1 MYEFIEVDK
10 DTTKL
15 KYKDKEFLIKRDVGL
30 LKDFQ
35 SINVKAKR
43 RMVMELAKEGLTT
56 KDLVIEKNI
65 NGKKIMDN
73 SNLTEM
79 ENSYVQQESL
89 NVFDNLVNK
98 FCGMSIAELIMDI
111 GILDEKQSEEFGNK
125 LIYAFTNVPLD
136 DKLINAFTNV
146 PSDELN
152 TP

>member
-30 LKDFQ
+30 LKDLQ

-56 KDLVIEKNI
+56 KDLVIEKDI

-111 GILDEKQSEEFGNK
+111 GILDEKQNEEFGN
-125 LIYAFTNVPLD
+125 
-136 DKLINAFTNV
+136 KLINAFTNV
-146 PSDELN
+146 PLDELN

>member
-30 LKDFQ
+30 LKDLQ

-56 KDLVIEKNI
+56 KDLVIEKDI

-125 LIYAFTNVPLD
+125 LINAFTNVPLD
-136 DKLINAFTNV
+136 
-146 PSDELN
+146 ELN

>member
-30 LKDFQ
+30 LKDLQ

-89 NVFDNLVNK
+89 NAFDNLVNK

-125 LIYAFTNVPLD
+125 LINAFTNVPLD
-136 DKLINAFTNV
+136 
-146 PSDELN
+146 ELN

>member
-15 KYKDKEFLIKRDVGL
+15 KYKDKEFLIKRDIGL
-30 LKDFQ
+30 LKDLQ

-125 LIYAFTNVPLD
+125 LINAFTNVPLD
-136 DKLINAFTNV
+136 
-146 PSDELN
+146 ELN

>member
-30 LKDFQ
+30 LKDLQ

-125 LIYAFTNVPLD
+125 LINAFTNVPLD
-136 DKLINAFTNV
+136 
-146 PSDELN
+146 ELN

>member
-30 LKDFQ
+30 LKDLQ

-65 NGKKIMDN
+65 NGKKILDN

-89 NVFDNLVNK
+89 NVFDDLVNK

-111 GILDEKQSEEFGNK
+111 GILDEKQSEDFGN
-125 LIYAFTNVPLD
+125 
-136 DKLINAFTNV
+136 KLINAFTNV
-146 PSDELN
+146 PLDELN

>member
-30 LKDFQ
+30 LKDLQ

-98 FCGMSIAELIMDI
+98 FCSMSIAELIMDI

-125 LIYAFTNVPLD
+125 LINAFTNVPLD
-136 DKLINAFTNV
+136 
-146 PSDELN
+146 ELN

>member
-30 LKDFQ
+30 LKDLQ

-56 KDLVIEKNI
+56 KDLVIEKDI

-79 ENSYVQQESL
+79 EDSYVRQESL
-89 NVFDNLVNK
+89 NAFDNLVNK

-125 LIYAFTNVPLD
+125 LINAFTNVPLD
-136 DKLINAFTNV
+136 
-146 PSDELN
+146 ELN

>member
-15 KYKDKEFLIKRDVGL
+15 KYKNKEFLIKRDVGL
-30 LKDFQ
+30 LKDLQ

-125 LIYAFTNVPLD
+125 LINAFTNVPLD
-136 DKLINAFTNV
+136 
-146 PSDELN
+146 ELN

>member
-30 LKDFQ
+30 LKDLQ

-65 NGKKIMDN
+65 NGKKILDN

-125 LIYAFTNVPLD
+125 LINAFTNVPLD
-136 DKLINAFTNV
+136 
-146 PSDELN
+146 ELN

>member
-30 LKDFQ
+30 LKDLQ
-35 SINVKAKR
+35 SINVRAKR

-125 LIYAFTNVPLD
+125 LINAFTNVPLD
-136 DKLINAFTNV
+136 
-146 PSDELN
+146 ELN

>member
-1 MYEFIEVDK
+1 MYEFIEMDK

-30 LKDFQ
+30 LKDLQ

-56 KDLVIEKNI
+56 KDLVIEKDI

-125 LIYAFTNVPLD
+125 LINAFTNVPLD
-136 DKLINAFTNV
+136 
-146 PSDELN
+146 ELN

>member
-1 MYEFIEVDK
+1 MYEFIEVDE

-30 LKDFQ
+30 LKDLQ

-125 LIYAFTNVPLD
+125 LINAFTNVPLD
-136 DKLINAFTNV
+136 
-146 PSDELN
+146 ELN

>member
-30 LKDFQ
+30 LKDLQ

-111 GILDEKQSEEFGNK
+111 GILDEKQSEDFGN
-125 LIYAFTNVPLD
+125 
-136 DKLINAFTNV
+136 KLINAFTNV
-146 PSDELN
+146 PLDELN

>member
-30 LKDFQ
+30 LKDLQ

-56 KDLVIEKNI
+56 KDLVIEKDI
-65 NGKKIMDN
+65 NGKKILDN

-111 GILDEKQSEEFGNK
+111 GILDEKQSEDFGN
-125 LIYAFTNVPLD
+125 
-136 DKLINAFTNV
+136 KLINAFTNV
-146 PSDELN
+146 PLDELN

>member
-30 LKDFQ
+30 LKDLQ

-56 KDLVIEKNI
+56 KDLVIEKDI

-89 NVFDNLVNK
+89 NVFDDLVNK

-111 GILDEKQSEEFGNK
+111 GILDEKQSEDFGN
-125 LIYAFTNVPLD
+125 
-136 DKLINAFTNV
+136 KLINAFTNV
-146 PSDELN
+146 PLDELN

>member
-30 LKDFQ
+30 LKDLQ

-65 NGKKIMDN
+65 NGKKILDN

-111 GILDEKQSEEFGNK
+111 GILDEKQSEDFGN
-125 LIYAFTNVPLD
+125 
-136 DKLINAFTNV
+136 KLINAFTNV
-146 PSDELN
+146 PLDELN

>member
-30 LKDFQ
+30 LKDLQ

-89 NVFDNLVNK
+89 NVFDDLVNK

-111 GILDEKQSEEFGNK
+111 GILDEKQSEDFGN
-125 LIYAFTNVPLD
+125 
-136 DKLINAFTNV
+136 KLINAFTNV
-146 PSDELN
+146 PLDELN

>member
-30 LKDFQ
+30 LKGLQ

-125 LIYAFTNVPLD
+125 LINAFTNVPLD
-136 DKLINAFTNV
+136 
-146 PSDELN
+146 ELN

>member
-1 MYEFIEVDK
+1 MYEFIGVDK

-30 LKDFQ
+30 LKDLQ

-56 KDLVIEKNI
+56 KDLVIEKDI

-125 LIYAFTNVPLD
+125 LINAFTNVPLD
-136 DKLINAFTNV
+136 
-146 PSDELN
+146 ELN

>member
-30 LKDFQ
+30 LKDLQ

-56 KDLVIEKNI
+56 KDLVIEKDI
-65 NGKKIMDN
+65 NGKKILDN

-125 LIYAFTNVPLD
+125 LINAFTNVPLD
-136 DKLINAFTNV
+136 
-146 PSDELN
+146 ELN

>member
-30 LKDFQ
+30 LKDLQ

-56 KDLVIEKNI
+56 KDLVIEKDI

-89 NVFDNLVNK
+89 NVFDDLVNK

-125 LIYAFTNVPLD
+125 LINAFTNVPLD
-136 DKLINAFTNV
+136 
-146 PSDELN
+146 ELN

>member
-1 MYEFIEVDK
+1 MVEISKREIILGGLNCAHCSEVINDKVSKLEEIKSCNLNFINK
-10 DTTKL
+10 KL
-15 KYKDKEFLIKRDVGL
+15 TVEIIK
-30 LKDFQ
+30 
-35 SINVKAKR
+35 SYN
-43 RMVMELAKEGLTT
+43 E
-56 KDLVIEKNI
+56 DLVIEKNI
-65 NGKKIMDN
+65 NGKKILDN

-125 LIYAFTNVPLD
+125 LINAFTNVPLD
-136 DKLINAFTNV
+136 
-146 PSDELN
+146 ELN

>member
-30 LKDFQ
+30 LKDLQ

-65 NGKKIMDN
+65 NGKKILDN

-111 GILDEKQSEEFGNK
+111 GILDEKQSDEFGN
-125 LIYAFTNVPLD
+125 
-136 DKLINAFTNV
+136 KLINAFTNV
-146 PSDELN
+146 P
-152 TP
+152 

>member
-30 LKDFQ
+30 LKDLQ

-56 KDLVIEKNI
+56 KDLVIEKDI

-111 GILDEKQSEEFGNK
+111 GILDEKQSEDFGN
-125 LIYAFTNVPLD
+125 
-136 DKLINAFTNV
+136 KLINAFTNV
-146 PSDELN
+146 PLDELN

>member
-15 KYKDKEFLIKRDVGL
+15 KYKNKEFLIKRDVGL
-30 LKDFQ
+30 LKDLQ

-56 KDLVIEKNI
+56 KDLVIEKDI

-125 LIYAFTNVPLD
+125 LINAFTNVPLD
-136 DKLINAFTNV
+136 
-146 PSDELN
+146 ELN